1 MTDGFDIVDPDDVE
15 TERFPESGIRHRK
28 LTEPL
33 GCAEMRVNALTLDPG
48 QATAPHAHE
57 RQEEVYV
64 ALDGGYVLI
73 DGTRR
78 EVAPGGVVRVDGT
91 THEVPA
97 GGVVRIGPEPV
108 RSIRNES
115 AERTQTWLLFGAPP
129 VGTVDD
135 FGEYRMPEE

>member
-33 GCAEMRVNALTLDPG
+33 DCAEMRVNALTLDPG

-64 ALDGGYVLI
+64 ALDGGH
-73 DGTRR
+73 
-78 EVAPGGVVRVDGT
+78 VRIDGT

-97 GGVVRIGPEPV
+97 GGVVRIGPESV

-115 AERTQTWLLFGAPP
+115 AERTQTWLLFGAPR